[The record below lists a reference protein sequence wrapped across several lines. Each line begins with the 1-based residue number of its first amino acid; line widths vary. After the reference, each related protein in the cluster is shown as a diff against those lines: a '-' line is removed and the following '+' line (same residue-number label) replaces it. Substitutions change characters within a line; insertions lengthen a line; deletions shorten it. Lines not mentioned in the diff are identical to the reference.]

1 MAFLFIRCST
11 LQYTEGA
18 AKLKLRGPM
27 GWLSFPR
34 VLCFNV
40 PMVFTYR
47 RTIRFADTDAAG
59 VVFFPNYFAI
69 CHEAYEESLASDGIE
84 LKTFFSEQG
93 VVVPI
98 SKSQAEYLRP
108 LTCGDKVTVTLSP
121 SVLGPDSYAID
132 YEGVRLGHPDKLAA
146 RVRTE
151 HMCVSSRARGRHD
164 LPAAIAAWIK
174 HHSA

>member
-1 MAFLFIRCST
+1 
-11 LQYTEGA
+11 
-18 AKLKLRGPM
+18 
-27 GWLSFPR
+27 
-34 VLCFNV
+34 
-40 PMVFTYR
+40 MVFTYR

-59 VVFFPNYFAI
+59 VVFFPNFYAI

-84 LKTFFSEQG
+84 LKSFFSEQG

-121 SVLGPDSYAID
+121 SLLGPDSYAID
-132 YEGVRLGHPDKLAA
+132 YEVHRLGHPDKLAA

-151 HMCVSSRARGRHD
+151 HMCVSSRARERHA
-164 LPAAIAAWIK
+164 LPAAIATWIK